1 MPFCL
6 VLLARLAP
14 RHPNSYTEAESR
26 EENASHC
33 QGEERQGQF
42 KLSGRLQIRGT
53 EQDALR
59 EMIGVT
65 VEPLSVIQGA
75 A

>member
-14 RHPNSYTEAESR
+14 RHPNSYREAESR
-26 EENASHC
+26 EENAPHC
-33 QGEERQGQF
+33 QGKETQGLF
-42 KLSGRLQIRGT
+42 KLSVRLQIRGT

-59 EMIGVT
+59 EVFGVT
-65 VEPLSVIQGA
+65 VEPPSVTWGA